1 MSSSFVPIRRKSVD
15 DGEQEVESTRVI
27 IHDGYNLGGWLVP
40 LYLSRNQVSGAQVRL
55 RMEPGHLAG
64 YWLLLLSVC

>member
-1 MSSSFVPIRRKSVD
+1 MSSSFVSIRRKSVD

-40 LYLSRNQVSGAQVRL
+40 LYLSIFHGTRCQVPRL
-55 RMEPGHLAG
+55 A
-64 YWLLLLSVC
+64 

>member
-1 MSSSFVPIRRKSVD
+1 MSSSFVSIRRKSVD

-40 LYLSRNQVSGAQVRL
+40 IPSIFHGTRYQVPRFA
-55 RMEPGHLAG
+55 
-64 YWLLLLSVC
+64 

>member
-40 LYLSRNQVSGAQVRL
+40 IPSISIFHGTRCQVPRFA
-55 RMEPGHLAG
+55 
-64 YWLLLLSVC
+64 

>member
-40 LYLSRNQVSGAQVRL
+40 ILSIFHGTRCQVPRFA
-55 RMEPGHLAG
+55 
-64 YWLLLLSVC
+64 